1 MLGSLKFKFGSMSLG
16 YLLLVLAAAGAGA
29 WGATAIDSA
38 MNEAS
43 MSATA
48 LRNHMQADMMHDAL
62 RADVLGAL
70 LAASEHE
77 SLDGVNADI
86 KEHVQVFEQS
96 LDANRALPLSDDIKG
111 TMKELDA
118 PLASYISAA
127 QEIVGLAGKDGD
139 VAKRA
144 LPSFLGAFSALE
156 TAMGNAGDKV
166 EASVGTSQEEAGRVA
181 SLAKM
186 VLGIVTLLSMLVS
199 AALFYMN
206 WTGIITPITR
216 LAEVMG
222 WLKDGNNDVEVPGIA
237 RTDEIGDMAVAV
249 ENFRKA
255 GIERI
260 RLETEAAAAR
270 AEQERYA
277 EVLDQATKSFAVDV
291 EELIGFVANAAVEL
305 EASAGQLTNTAAQ
318 SVDRASTVAA
328 ASNESASITETV
340 AAAAEEL
347 SSSIAEVAKR
357 VRDSETA
364 SRNAAD
370 ETKVSAQEMQQ
381 LAEATKRI
389 GEVTSLITEIAAQ
402 TNLLALN
409 ATIEAARAGE
419 AGKGFAVVA
428 SEVKTLATQTAKA
441 TEQISSQINDVQAA
455 TDRAIAAIARIENT
469 VAQVETISTAIAA
482 ATEEQDAAT
491 REVTR
496 GISDASNG
504 VREISS
510 HIESVSNSAQDA
522 GHAAKDVL
530 DASSSLSTN
539 AVALR
544 DRIAGFIDTVRAA

>member
-16 YLLLVLAAAGAGA
+16 YVLLVLAAAAAGA
-29 WGATAIDSA
+29 WGATSIGSA
-38 MNEAS
+38 MNQAS

-70 LAASEHE
+70 LAASEHQ
-77 SLDGVNADI
+77 SLDTVNADI
-86 KEHVQVFEQS
+86 KEHVQIFQDS
-96 LDANRALPLSDDIKG
+96 LAANRALDLSDDIKT
-111 TMKELDA
+111 TMKNLDA

-127 QEIVGLAGKDGD
+127 QEIIGLAGKDGD
-139 VAKRA
+139 IAKRA
-144 LPSFLGAFSALE
+144 LPAFLGAFSALE
-156 TAMGNAGDKV
+156 TAMGDAGDKV
-166 EASVGTSQEEAGRVA
+166 EASVGASQVEANRTA
-181 SLAKM
+181 SLAKT
-186 VLGIVTLLSMLVS
+186 VLAIVTLVSVLVS
-199 AALFYMN
+199 GALFYMN

-216 LAEVMG
+216 LAEVMS
-222 WLKDGNNDVEVPGIA
+222 WLKDGNNNVEVPGLA

-270 AEQERYA
+270 TEQERQA
-277 EVLDQATKSFAVDV
+277 AVMDSATKSFAADV

-305 EASAGQLTNTAAQ
+305 EASASQLTNTAAQ

-328 ASNESASITETV
+328 ASNENASITETV

-347 SSSIAEVAKR
+347 SASIAEVAKR

-428 SEVKTLATQTAKA
+428 SEVKTLATQTARA
-441 TEQISSQINDVQAA
+441 TEQITSQINDVQAA
-455 TDRAIAAIARIENT
+455 TERAIAAIARIEKT
-469 VAQVETISTAIAA
+469 VSQVETISTAIAA

-504 VREISS
+504 VREIST
-510 HIESVSNSAQDA
+510 HIESVSNSAQEA

-530 DASSSLSTN
+530 DASGSLSTN

-544 DRIAGFIDTVRAA
+544 DRIAGFIDLVRAA